1 MTTFLRCEWGD
12 ESVSDGRE
20 DGVARDSH
28 LATQERV
35 VGLVGALL
43 DDGELSDQ
51 ELEDLDE
58 LRAVNPI
65 VGARLCVASPL

>member
-1 MTTFLRCEWGD
+1 MIL
-12 ESVSDGRE
+12 RE

-58 LRAVNPI
+58 LRAV
-65 VGARLCVASPL
+65 RRRHLK

>member
-1 MTTFLRCEWGD
+1 MRGERT
-12 ESVSDGRE
+12 ES
-20 DGVARDSH
+20 RDSH

-58 LRAVNPI
+58 LRAVR
-65 VGARLCVASPL
+65 RLRHLEGGSEF

>member
-1 MTTFLRCEWGD
+1 MIL
-12 ESVSDGRE
+12 RE

-43 DDGELSDQ
+43 DDAELLHQ

-58 LRAVNPI
+58 LRAV
-65 VGARLCVASPL
+65 VRLRHLEGGSEF